1 MYIFSLSILEGE
13 DLLKLLPTKMSLNS
27 GFYWFYQLRGND
39 VIYNPFRDL
48 GKPFPMERASMNIRA
63 TKVLLSCIFF
73 YEYLWVVICF
83 TIQMQEFCLNL
94 SKRGNFSR
102 GVPFRI
108 RSKEALRR
116 NLREN

>member
-63 TKVLLSCIFF
+63 TKVLLSCILF
-73 YEYLWVVICF
+73 YEYLWVVIYF
-83 TIQMQEFCLNL
+83 TVQVKTDLQMEEFCLNL
-94 SKRGNFSR
+94 SKRDNFSR

-108 RSKEALRR
+108 
-116 NLREN
+116 

>member
-13 DLLKLLPTKMSLNS
+13 DLMKLLPTKMSLNS

-63 TKVLLSCIFF
+63 TKVLLPYISVDNIS
-73 YEYLWVVICF
+73 YEYFWLVKS
-83 TIQMQEFCLNL
+83 L
-94 SKRGNFSR
+94 
-102 GVPFRI
+102 
-108 RSKEALRR
+108 
-116 NLREN
+116 

>member
-73 YEYLWVVICF
+73 YEYLWVVIYF
-83 TIQMQEFCLNL
+83 TIQVKTDLQMEEFCLNL

-108 RSKEALRR
+108 
-116 NLREN
+116 

>member
-13 DLLKLLPTKMSLNS
+13 DLMKLLPTKMSLNS

-63 TKVLLSCIFF
+63 TKVLLSSNKFLMNIYGF
-73 YEYLWVVICF
+73 
-83 TIQMQEFCLNL
+83 
-94 SKRGNFSR
+94 
-102 GVPFRI
+102 
-108 RSKEALRR
+108 
-116 NLREN
+116 

>member
-13 DLLKLLPTKMSLNS
+13 DLMKLLPTKMSLNS

-63 TKVLLSCIFF
+63 TKVLLPYISVDYIS
-73 YEYLWVVICF
+73 YEYFWLVKS
-83 TIQMQEFCLNL
+83 L
-94 SKRGNFSR
+94 
-102 GVPFRI
+102 
-108 RSKEALRR
+108 
-116 NLREN
+116 